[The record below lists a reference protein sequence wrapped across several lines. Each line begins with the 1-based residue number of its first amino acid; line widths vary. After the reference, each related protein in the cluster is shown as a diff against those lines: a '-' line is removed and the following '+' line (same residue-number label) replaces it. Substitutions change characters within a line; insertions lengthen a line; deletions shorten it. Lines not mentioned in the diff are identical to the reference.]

1 MPTSVVTLLI
11 EHNVPRSLSEI
22 RFALAFV
29 NVLIT
34 THDDKPLISIGGEA
48 ELNDYEA
55 LSSAADEAEHGDLL
69 LLLFTFSKK
78 NGSSF

>member
-1 MPTSVVTLLI
+1 
-11 EHNVPRSLSEI
+11 
-22 RFALAFV
+22 V

-34 THDDKPLISIGGEA
+34 THDDKPLSSIGGEA

-55 LSSAADEAEHGDLL
+55 LRSAADEAEHGNLL

>member
-1 MPTSVVTLLI
+1 MPTSVVTLSI
-11 EHNVPRSLSEI
+11 EHNTPRSRSEI
-22 RFALAFV
+22 RFAWTFV

-34 THDDKPLISIGGEA
+34 THDDKPLSSIGGEA